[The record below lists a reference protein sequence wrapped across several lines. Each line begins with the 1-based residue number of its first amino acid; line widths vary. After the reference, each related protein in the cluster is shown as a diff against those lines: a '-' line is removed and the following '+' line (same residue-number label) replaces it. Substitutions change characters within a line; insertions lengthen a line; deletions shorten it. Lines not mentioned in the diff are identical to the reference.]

1 MFSEEQ
7 SLSLPRRD
15 FRISTIILI
24 PCFNM
29 GSKSLQ
35 SRVCNAASQ
44 IKSKDSPWI
53 WVYIEY
59 NPHTLHCLSFLP
71 PPVSCNSLYPIKR
84 SEEGKFS
91 IKSIASFL
99 NICT

>member
-7 SLSLPRRD
+7 SLSLPHRD

-24 PCFNM
+24 PSFNM
-29 GSKSLQ
+29 SSKSLQ

-53 WVYIEY
+53 
-59 NPHTLHCLSFLP
+59 
-71 PPVSCNSLYPIKR
+71 SLYRVQPPHITP
-84 SEEGKFS
+84 SQFPTTS
-91 IKSIASFL
+91 CFP
-99 NICT
+99 